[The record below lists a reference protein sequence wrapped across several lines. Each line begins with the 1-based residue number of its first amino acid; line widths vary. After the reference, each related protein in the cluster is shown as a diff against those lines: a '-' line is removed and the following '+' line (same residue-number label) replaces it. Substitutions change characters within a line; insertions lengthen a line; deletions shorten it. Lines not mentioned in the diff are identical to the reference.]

1 LKGNDYGINI
11 YMENL
16 TELKTQQ
23 EQLVIDINL
32 AIKKLAEIANSMKQ
46 DAQQL
51 DSNDNNRNNR

>member
-1 LKGNDYGINI
+1 
-11 YMENL
+11 MENL